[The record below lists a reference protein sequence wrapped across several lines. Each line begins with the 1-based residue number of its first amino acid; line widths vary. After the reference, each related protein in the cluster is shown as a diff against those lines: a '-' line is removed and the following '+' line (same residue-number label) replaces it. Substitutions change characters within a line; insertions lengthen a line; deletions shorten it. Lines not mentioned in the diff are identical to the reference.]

1 MIMKMNN
8 KLLLPIFLLS
18 VSSCAISPGMNMEIH
33 KKNEKEFVF
42 LDNKKEQKIEVTEIN
57 LDYIKNNESSFD
69 PYRIG
74 IGDGLSITVWGLP
87 EVFPMVNLGQDQSL
101 RRVNSDGTIFFP
113 YAGTLIAAGKTQVD
127 LRKELTDRLSVF
139 FKDPQLDV
147 NIASFESQKIYL
159 LGEVTRPMKVNIKET
174 PLSLSDALGEV
185 QGLST
190 TTSDASD
197 VYVIR
202 QINENMEPKIFRADM
217 SSPSAFLIASE
228 FYLMSGDIVYVN
240 ANGTTQWNRVIS
252 QFFPFSSFI
261 NSIDNLIE
269 D

>member
-1 MIMKMNN
+1 
-8 KLLLPIFLLS
+8 
-18 VSSCAISPGMNMEIH
+18 
-33 KKNEKEFVF
+33 
-42 LDNKKEQKIEVTEIN
+42 
-57 LDYIKNNESSFD
+57 
-69 PYRIG
+69 
-74 IGDGLSITVWGLP
+74 
-87 EVFPMVNLGQDQSL
+87 
-101 RRVNSDGTIFFP
+101 
-113 YAGTLIAAGKTQVD
+113 
-127 LRKELTDRLSVF
+127 
-139 FKDPQLDV
+139 
-147 NIASFESQKIYL
+147 
-159 LGEVTRPMKVNIKET
+159 MKVNIKET